1 MGARIQ
7 KKLLIG
13 GLMEKWIYNNMD
25 RFGNCLIP
33 DEIIEKLGSEKVI
46 KDLEKHCG
54 RKVVIEYVC
63 SNITFNNNK
72 RSKLS
77 RYIAKEV

>member
-1 MGARIQ
+1 MDARIQ
-7 KKLLIG
+7 KELSLG
-13 GLMEKWIYNNMD
+13 GIMEKWIHVNMD

-33 DEIIEKLGSEKVI
+33 DDIIEKLGREKVI

-63 SNITFNNNK
+63 SNITSNNNK